1 MDNIQGFFAV
11 VLVALFVVYSFL
23 VVTELSYIS
32 DQKKNRFDL
41 FCFFFVFSI
50 GAAGCSA
57 YYLW

>member
-32 DQKKNRFDL
+32 DQKKPVRFVL
-41 FCFFFVFSI
+41 FFCFFNRGSRM
-50 GAAGCSA
+50 
-57 YYLW
+57 